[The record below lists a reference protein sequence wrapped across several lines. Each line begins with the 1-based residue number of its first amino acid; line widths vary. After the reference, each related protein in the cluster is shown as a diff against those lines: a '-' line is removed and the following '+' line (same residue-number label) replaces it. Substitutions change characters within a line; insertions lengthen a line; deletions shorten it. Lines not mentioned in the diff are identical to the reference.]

1 MVSALALVTAVWIAS
16 TQLKGAVTREVEVRV
31 PLAAASAA
39 APVRGVSVSFRRGDE
54 VLREVAQRWDVAPR
68 EMVVRVSLP
77 EGPCVAEVTVERA
90 ARLSARDCRVEVRAG
105 ETLVLT
111 APTD

>member
-1 MVSALALVTAVWIAS
+1 MVSALALVTGVWVAS

-31 PLAAASAA
+31 PLAAASAS

-54 VLREVAQRWDVAPR
+54 VLRAVAQRWDVAPR

-90 ARLSARDCRVEVRAG
+90 ARLSARACRVEVRAG
-105 ETLVLT
+105 DTLVLT